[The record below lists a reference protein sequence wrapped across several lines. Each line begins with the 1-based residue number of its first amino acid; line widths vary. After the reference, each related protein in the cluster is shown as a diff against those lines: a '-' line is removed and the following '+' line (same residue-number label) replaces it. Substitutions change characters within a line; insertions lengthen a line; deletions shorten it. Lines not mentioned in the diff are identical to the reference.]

1 MIEKFV
7 NYLTSLRGL
16 AENTAIGYEKDVRR
30 FARWAKNNVEDA
42 RWSMITRADIDKY
55 ITAEVSRGLKPAT
68 TNRRLASIAALYN
81 WMRREGYHVENPCKY
96 ESRRKRPQ
104 QVPNTIPAGD
114 LQKAYQH
121 ATGATRFMLGLLA
134 TTGMRIQ
141 ELLDMTWE
149 NINTEDNTIK
159 VTGKGGKS
167 RIVYTTAEVLA
178 PIKNCL
184 SYGQQH
190 GKLFAIEQ
198 RQARYMIWEALKPW
212 SNAQQLSPHAI
223 RHTYATNIASKGGN
237 VSTLATLL
245 GHQHIETTQKYIDM
259 AQSPLKETS
268 ELATLITN

>member
-1 MIEKFV
+1 MIDKFV

-30 FARWAKNNVEDA
+30 FARWAQKNVEDA

-55 ITAEVSRGLKPAT
+55 ITAEVKRGLKPAT

-81 WMRREGYHVENPCKY
+81 WMRREGYQVENPCKY
-96 ESRRKRPQ
+96 ESRRKRPR

-114 LQKAYQH
+114 LQKAYQQ
-121 ATGATRFMLGLLA
+121 ATGATRFMIGLLA

-149 NINTEDNTIK
+149 NINTENNSIK

-167 RIVYTTAEVLA
+167 RIVYTTEEVLA
-178 PIKNCL
+178 PAKNAL
-184 SYGQQH
+184 KYGQQH
-190 GKLFAIEQ
+190 GKLFFIDQ
-198 RQARYMIWEALKPW
+198 RQARYMIWEALKPY
-212 SNAQQLSPHAI
+212 SNARQLSPHAI

-237 VSTLATLL
+237 VSTLAMLL

-259 AQSPLKETS
+259 AQAPLKETS
-268 ELATLITN
+268 ELCTLITN